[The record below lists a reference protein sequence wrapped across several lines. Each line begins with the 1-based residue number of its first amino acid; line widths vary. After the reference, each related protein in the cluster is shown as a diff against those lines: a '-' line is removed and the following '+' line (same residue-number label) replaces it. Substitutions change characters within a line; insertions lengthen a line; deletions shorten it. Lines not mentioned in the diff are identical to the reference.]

1 MTMSSSTSRR
11 NSCRGV
17 VCGNRASSECH
28 VVRRRGSSCSYFS
41 SGAQTEDFSVSLSQP
56 IVTITLRFLL
66 AIDLWLSKRLGVCA
80 CEGSSWGG
88 IRPLVRLVE
97 LSGHVI
103 PWLIGTVYT
112 LLRGESVAEQ
122 EIMLNLTLALL
133 LDLLLVRAVKT
144 VVRRRRPAQNRSDI
158 LSAFFVERYS
168 FPSGHAT
175 RAAMCARFLL
185 AQLVDTAS
193 MRVLVVGWAALVSL
207 SRLLLARHYVTDVGF
222 GLVMGYCQYSL
233 VERFWVT
240 WDCLQ
245 DLLLLQLR
253 EILNRAY
260 SGLWMADW
268 KH

>member
-1 MTMSSSTSRR
+1 MQDVLSKGAAALIVYAPLVVDKEGRRDCCGHFSQMTMSSSTSRR

-122 EIMLNLTLALL
+122 EIMLNLTLGERMC
-133 LDLLLVRAVKT
+133 VRC
-144 VVRRRRPAQNRSDI
+144 
-158 LSAFFVERYS
+158 F
-168 FPSGHAT
+168 
-175 RAAMCARFLL
+175 
-185 AQLVDTAS
+185 
-193 MRVLVVGWAALVSL
+193 
-207 SRLLLARHYVTDVGF
+207 
-222 GLVMGYCQYSL
+222 
-233 VERFWVT
+233 
-240 WDCLQ
+240 
-245 DLLLLQLR
+245 
-253 EILNRAY
+253 
-260 SGLWMADW
+260 
-268 KH
+268 